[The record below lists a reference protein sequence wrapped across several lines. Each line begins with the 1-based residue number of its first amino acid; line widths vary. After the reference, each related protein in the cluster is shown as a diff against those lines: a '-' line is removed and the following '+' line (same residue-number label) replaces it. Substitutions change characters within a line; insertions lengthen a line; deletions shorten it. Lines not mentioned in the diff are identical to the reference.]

1 MQVVVSNET
10 VDKTCYIRE
19 TEGAKMENNLS
30 RPEHPNAKADASQK
44 LIQPDKQ
51 NVNADLRREM
61 ILTEL
66 SPILPLEA
74 YEVKQQKDSE

>member
-1 MQVVVSNET
+1 
-10 VDKTCYIRE
+10 
-19 TEGAKMENNLS
+19 MENNLN
-30 RPEHPNAKADASQK
+30 RPEHPNAKPDTSQK
-44 LIQPDKQ
+44 LIPPDKQ
-51 NVNADLRREM
+51 YVNADLKREM